1 MEKGIH
7 ENNQVILKGR
17 VIEEP
22 VFSHTLYGEKFFSLM
37 LEVPRLSGVTDM
49 LPVMV
54 SDRLL
59 NLLDVAIGDELAVTG
74 QLRSYNRLV
83 DNRNRLILT
92 VFARHIAPPD
102 DIADNPNQVI
112 LEGYICRAPVYRTT
126 PFGREITDIL
136 IAVNRP
142 YNKSDYIPVISWGR
156 NARYAETLEV
166 GQKVTIHGR
175 MQSRIYQKKLEDGTI
190 ENRTAYEVSVSFIE
204 MPDMPAY

>member
-1 MEKGIH
+1 MEKGNH
-7 ENNQVILKGR
+7 DNNQVTLKGK
-17 VIEEP
+17 VVEEP
-22 VFSHTLYGEKFFSLM
+22 LYSHSLYGEKFYTLM
-37 LEVPRLSGVTDM
+37 LDVPRLSGVGDV

-59 NLLDVAIGDELAVTG
+59 RLMDVSVGDELAVIG

-83 DNRNRLILT
+83 DSRNRLILT
-92 VFARHIAPPD
+92 VFARHIAPPED
-102 DIADNPNQVI
+102 VTDNPNQVL
-112 LEGYICRAPVYRTT
+112 LEGYVCRTPVYRTT
-126 PFGREITDIL
+126 PFGREITDLL

-166 GQKVTIHGR
+166 GQKVFIHGR
-175 MQSRIYQKKLEDGTI
+175 MQSRQYQKKQPDGSV

-204 MPDMPAY
+204 MPEVPTY

>member
-17 VIEEP
+17 VVEEP
-22 VFSHTLYGEKFFSLM
+22 VYSHSLYGEKFFSMM
-37 LEVPRLSGVTDM
+37 LEVPRLSGVNDM

-59 NLLDVAIGDELAVTG
+59 HLMDVEVGDELAVIG

-83 DNRNRLILT
+83 EGKSRLILT
-92 VFARHIAPPD
+92 VFARHISPPED
-102 DIADNPNQVI
+102 ADENPNQVL
-112 LEGYICRAPVYRTT
+112 LEGYVCRTPVYRTT
-126 PFGREITDIL
+126 PFGREITDLL

-156 NARYAETLEV
+156 NARFAETLEV
-166 GQKVTIHGR
+166 GQKVFIHGR
-175 MQSRIYQKKLEDGTI
+175 MQSRQYQKKLAEGAV
-190 ENRTAYEVSVSFIE
+190 ENRTAYEVSVTFIE
-204 MPDMPAY
+204 TPEIPPY

>member
-1 MEKGIH
+1 LDKGIH
-7 ENNQVILKGR
+7 ENNQVMLKGK
-17 VIEEP
+17 VVEEP
-22 VFSHTLYGEKFFSLM
+22 VYSHSLYGEKFFALM
-37 LEVPRLSGVTDM
+37 LEVPRLSGVADM

-59 NLLDVAIGDELAVTG
+59 HLMDVTVGDELAVIG

-83 DNRNRLILT
+83 DGRNRLILT
-92 VFARHIAPPD
+92 VFARHISPPED
-102 DIADNPNQVI
+102 MEDNPNQVL
-112 LEGYICRAPVYRTT
+112 LEGYVCRTPVYRTT
-126 PFGREITDIL
+126 PFGREITDLL

-166 GQKVTIHGR
+166 GQKVYIHGR
-175 MQSRIYQKKLEDGTI
+175 MQSRQYQKKLPDGNT

-204 MPDMPAY
+204 MPEVLPY

>member
-1 MEKGIH
+1 MEKGNH
-7 ENNQVILKGR
+7 ENNQVMLKGK
-17 VIEEP
+17 VVEEP
-22 VFSHTLYGEKFFSLM
+22 VYSHSLYGEKFYALM
-37 LEVPRLSGVTDM
+37 LEVPRLSGVADM

-59 NLLDVAIGDELAVTG
+59 NLMDVSVGDELAVIG

-83 DNRNRLILT
+83 DGRNRLILT
-92 VFARHIAPPD
+92 VFARHISPPED
-102 DIADNPNQVI
+102 VADNPNQVL
-112 LEGYICRAPVYRTT
+112 LEGYVCRTPVYRTT
-126 PFGREITDIL
+126 PFGREITDLL

-166 GQKVTIHGR
+166 GQKVYIHGR
-175 MQSRIYQKKLEDGTI
+175 MQSRQYQKKLPDGTA

-204 MPDMPAY
+204 MPEVLPY

>member
-1 MEKGIH
+1 LEKGNH
-7 ENNQVILKGR
+7 ENNQVMLKGK
-17 VIEEP
+17 VVEEP
-22 VFSHTLYGEKFFSLM
+22 VYSHSLYGEKFFTLM

-59 NLLDVAIGDELAVTG
+59 RLMDVAVGDELAVIG

-83 DNRNRLILT
+83 EGKSRLILT
-92 VFARHIAPPD
+92 VFARHISPPED
-102 DIADNPNQVI
+102 MTDNPNQVL
-112 LEGYICRAPVYRTT
+112 LEGFVCRPPVYRTT
-126 PFGREITDIL
+126 PFGREITDLL

-166 GQKVTIHGR
+166 GQKVSIHGR
-175 MQSRIYQKKLEDGTI
+175 MQSRLYQKKLPDGTM
-190 ENRTAYEVSVSFIE
+190 ENRTAYEVSVSYIE
-204 MPDMPAY
+204 MPEVPPY

>member
-1 MEKGIH
+1 LEKGNH
-7 ENNQVILKGR
+7 DNNQVTLKGK
-17 VIEEP
+17 VVEEP
-22 VFSHTLYGEKFFSLM
+22 VFSHSLYGEKFFTLM
-37 LEVPRLSGVTDM
+37 MEVPRLSGVADA

-59 NLLDVAIGDELAVTG
+59 HLMDVAVGDELAILG

-83 DNRNRLILT
+83 DGRNRLILT
-92 VFARHIAPPD
+92 VFARHISPPED
-102 DIADNPNQVI
+102 VTDNPNQVL
-112 LEGYICRAPVYRTT
+112 LEGYVCRTPVYRTT
-126 PFGREITDIL
+126 PFGREITDLL

-166 GQKVTIHGR
+166 GQKVFIHGR
-175 MQSRIYQKKLEDGTI
+175 MQSRQYQKKLPDGTI

-204 MPDMPAY
+204 MPEVPVY